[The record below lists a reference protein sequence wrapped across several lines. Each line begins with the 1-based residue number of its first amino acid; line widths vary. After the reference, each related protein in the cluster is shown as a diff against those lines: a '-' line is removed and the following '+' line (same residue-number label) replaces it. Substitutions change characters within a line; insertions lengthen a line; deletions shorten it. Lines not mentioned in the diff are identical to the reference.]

1 MIVRF
6 TRHLPRQIA
15 TLGRL
20 IAVVLPDVNA
30 QLRRWR
36 AGLVHCKQREL
47 ARQAELSMRHKRFHC
62 QGGSVFALNAG
73 RYRRNVLRLIV
84 ALQTISDYLDNL
96 CDRAG
101 CRDAR
106 AFRTLH
112 QAMTCAVNPEQEI
125 PDFYADYPL
134 SDDGGYLRTLVEE
147 CRSIVALLPSYSLV
161 QPEVTRLADLYSDL
175 QVFKHT
181 EPELRVP
188 LLSEWFARYRP
199 LYPDLYWWEFAAAT
213 GSTLGMFALF
223 AAAAKPQLENS
234 EIQKILKAYFP
245 WTCGL
250 HILLDYYIDQE
261 EDRLGG
267 DLNFIFYYPDADTQR
282 KRLLF
287 FMQRAL
293 SETASLPRPWFH
305 RMVVKGLPA
314 LYLSDPKVHTQGL
327 DPLADDLLREAGPG
341 ARALHVTC
349 RVLRRMKQI

>member
-1 MIVRF
+1 MTVRF
-6 TRHLPRQIA
+6 TGHLPRQIT

-20 IAVVLPDVNA
+20 IAVVLPDVNG

-36 AGLVHCKQREL
+36 TVLVHCKEREL
-47 ARQAELSMRHKRFHC
+47 AKQAELSMRHKRFHC

-73 RYRRNVLRLIV
+73 RYRRGVLRLIV

-101 CRDAR
+101 CLDAR

-112 QAMTCAVNPEQEI
+112 RAMTCAVNPEQEI

-134 SDDGGYLRTLVEE
+134 SDDGGYLRALVEE
-147 CRSIVALLPSYSLV
+147 CRAIVALLPSYSLV
-161 QPEVTRLADLYSDL
+161 QPEVTRLAGLYSDL

-188 LLSEWFARYRP
+188 LLSEWFARHRP

-213 GSTLGMFALF
+213 GSTLAMFALF
-223 AAAAKPQLENS
+223 AAAADPRLEDS
-234 EIQKILKAYFP
+234 EIEKILKAYFP
-245 WTCGL
+245 WICGL

-267 DLNFIFYYPDADTQR
+267 DLNFVSYYPDPETRQ

-293 SETASLPRPWFH
+293 AETASLPRPWFH

-314 LYLSDPKVHTQGL
+314 LYLSDPKVHAQGL
-327 DPLADDLLREAGPG
+327 NPVAGDLLRAAGPG
-341 ARALHVTC
+341 ARILHDTC
-349 RVLRRMKQI
+349 RALRRLKQI